1 MGVGGEGVGVGVN
14 ISPVREVMVNLL
26 TTMTKVFAMTK
37 FMLNDNHSNVAD
49 NYG

>member
-14 ISPVREVMVNLL
+14 ISLVREVMVNLL

-37 FMLNDNHSNVAD
+37 FMLNNNHSNVAD